1 MWKGAHV
8 CPGSGQKTWHRSHP
22 PAPCGA
28 HPHGP
33 TCPPEAGPAGQE
45 ASQHPACPPGLSSK
59 ASLPRAVSQQ
69 AALAGGA
76 DTRAAATGTQ
86 RCGPGGPCGEA
97 QAGLVFPSPLSPQ
110 SHVWLSPA
118 GLVEVRAEQRG
129 RGRVSVDRAGLPSLV
144 SLWAELPA
152 PQLPAAGREAT
163 GSALRGLGR
172 RIARTH
178 VGCFLACGAVDAGRA
193 RMEVAAPAPAPGP
206 VRAAEGPRPVPPSP
220 GAARS
225 PRVPAGHAP
234 EPLRVPGGPA

>member
-110 SHVWLSPA
+110 SHMWLSPA

-144 SLWAELPA
+144 SLWAEPPA

-172 RIARTH
+172 RFRQDARGLLFGLWRSGRWQGTD
-178 VGCFLACGAVDAGRA
+178 GSRRASTCSWPRA
-193 RMEVAAPAPAPGP
+193 RRRGPPPCPSLTGGDPQPACPS
-206 VRAAEGPRPVPPSP
+206 RPC
-220 GAARS
+220 A
-225 PRVPAGHAP
+225 
-234 EPLRVPGGPA
+234 

>member
-1 MWKGAHV
+1 M
-8 CPGSGQKTWHRSHP
+8 PGVWTEDVAPVP
-22 PAPCGA
+22 PASALRRAPPRARVSSRGRACGA
-28 HPHGP
+28 GGVSAPRLP
-33 TCPPEAGPAGQE
+33 SRPLFE
-45 ASQHPACPPGLSSK
+45 GLPSES
-59 ASLPRAVSQQ
+59 RVS
-69 AALAGGA
+69 AGGA
-76 DTRAAATGTQ
+76 RWRGRHPSGRHRHTALRARRALRGSTGGS
-86 RCGPGGPCGEA
+86 CLPP
-97 QAGLVFPSPLSPQ
+97 PLSPQ

-144 SLWAELPA
+144 SLLAEPPA

-163 GSALRGLGR
+163 GSALWGLGR

>member
-33 TCPPEAGPAGQE
+33 ACPPEAGPAGQE

-129 RGRVSVDRAGLPSLV
+129 CGRVSVDRAGLPSLV
-144 SLWAELPA
+144 SLWAEPPA

-172 RIARTH
+172 RFRQDARGLLFGLWRSGRWQGTD
-178 VGCFLACGAVDAGRA
+178 GSRRASTCSWPRA
-193 RMEVAAPAPAPGP
+193 RRRGPPPCPSLTGGGRRPACPS
-206 VRAAEGPRPVPPSP
+206 RPC
-220 GAARS
+220 A
-225 PRVPAGHAP
+225 
-234 EPLRVPGGPA
+234 

>member
-1 MWKGAHV
+1 MEGRTRV
-8 CPGSGQKTWHRSHP
+8 PGVWTEDVAPVP
-22 PAPCGA
+22 PASALRRAPPRARVSSRGRACGA
-28 HPHGP
+28 GGVSAPRLP
-33 TCPPEAGPAGQE
+33 SRPLFE
-45 ASQHPACPPGLSSK
+45 GLPSESC
-59 ASLPRAVSQQ
+59 VSQQ

-97 QAGLVFPSPLSPQ
+97 QAGLVFPSPPSPQ

-144 SLWAELPA
+144 SLWAEPPA

-172 RIARTH
+172 RFRQDARGLLFGLWRSGRWQGTD
-178 VGCFLACGAVDAGRA
+178 GSRRASTCSWPRA
-193 RMEVAAPAPAPGP
+193 RRRGPPPCPSLTGGGRRPACPS
-206 VRAAEGPRPVPPSP
+206 RPC
-220 GAARS
+220 A
-225 PRVPAGHAP
+225 
-234 EPLRVPGGPA
+234 

>member
-1 MWKGAHV
+1 M
-8 CPGSGQKTWHRSHP
+8 CPGSGQKTWQRSHP
-22 PAPCGA
+22 PAPCGV

-33 TCPPEAGPAGQE
+33 TCPPEAGSAGQE

-59 ASLPRAVSQQ
+59 ASLPRAMSQQ

-144 SLWAELPA
+144 SLWAEPPA

-172 RIARTH
+172 RFRQDARGLLFGLWHSGRWQGTN
-178 VGCFLACGAVDAGRA
+178 GSRRASTCSWPRA
-193 RMEVAAPAPAPGP
+193 RRRGP
-206 VRAAEGPRPVPPSP
+206 PPCPSLT
-220 GAARS
+220 G
-225 PRVPAGHAP
+225 
-234 EPLRVPGGPA
+234 GGPQPACPSRPCA

>member
-33 TCPPEAGPAGQE
+33 ACPPEAGPAGQE

-59 ASLPRAVSQQ
+59 ASLPRAVSQ
-69 AALAGGA
+69 LAGPTPERPPPA
-76 DTRAAATGTQ
+76 HSAAG
-86 RCGPGGPCGEA
+86 
-97 QAGLVFPSPLSPQ
+97 QAGPAGKHRRVLSSPPPSPQ

-172 RIARTH
+172 RFRQDTRGLLFGLWRSGRWQGTDGSRRAST
-178 VGCFLACGAVDAGRA
+178 CSWPRA
-193 RMEVAAPAPAPGP
+193 RRRGP
-206 VRAAEGPRPVPPSP
+206 PPCPSLT
-220 GAARS
+220 G
-225 PRVPAGHAP
+225 
-234 EPLRVPGGPA
+234 GGPQPACPSRPCA

>member
-1 MWKGAHV
+1 M

-22 PAPCGA
+22 PAPCGV

-144 SLWAELPA
+144 SLLAEPPA

-172 RIARTH
+172 RFREDARGLLFGLWRSGRWQGTD
-178 VGCFLACGAVDAGRA
+178 GSRRASTCSWPRA
-193 RMEVAAPAPAPGP
+193 RRRGP
-206 VRAAEGPRPVPPSP
+206 PPCPSLT
-220 GAARS
+220 G
-225 PRVPAGHAP
+225 
-234 EPLRVPGGPA
+234 GGPQPTCPSRPCA

>member
-8 CPGSGQKTWHRSHP
+8 CPGSGQETWHRSHP

-33 TCPPEAGPAGQE
+33 ACPPEAGPAGRRRL
-45 ASQHPACPPGLSSK
+45 STPPALP
-59 ASLPRAVSQQ
+59 ASLRRPPFREPCLSRRRS
-69 AALAGGA
+69 LAGPTPERPPPA
-76 DTRAAATGTQ
+76 HSTA
-86 RCGPGGPCGEA
+86 GPAGKHG
-97 QAGLVFPSPLSPQ
+97 AGLVSPPSPQ

-144 SLWAELPA
+144 SLWAEPPA

-178 VGCFLACGAVDAGRA
+178 VGCFLACGTVDAGRA
-193 RMEVAAPAPAPGP
+193 RTEVAAPAPAPGP
-206 VRAAEGPRPVPPSP
+206 MRAAEGPRPVPPSP

-225 PRVPAGHAP
+225 LRVPAGHAP